1 MSIEPND
8 KKKTLTPYKATK
20 AFTAAMIAVILA
32 YVLISVLVAVNGSD
46 FTESLVYFFLSYF
59 VISFALAAGSVFIFW
74 REKLFLSDVTNFK
87 FHPKFIAVILLIFGG
102 TFFGL
107 SGINDL
113 FVDFLQKFGYVPD
126 LVTLPEKSIL
136 SVILCV
142 IFIAVIPAIVEEFL
156 FRGLILKGAESF
168 GKLQAVFVSALAF
181 SLYHM
186 SPSQTVY
193 QLVIG
198 VLYGFIAITSGS
210 IVPTVILHF
219 LNNFI
224 IIILYY
230 FFPSFAVSGVLKI
243 ILTVIGLLCVA
254 AGLFI
259 TVCKFD
265 FKRDKT
271 LYNKQEKFDYALCIV
286 PGFIITLVMWIANLF
301 V

>member
-1 MSIEPND
+1 MSIDKSD
-8 KKKTLTPYKATK
+8 KKKTLTPYKATR

-32 YVLISVLVAVNGSD
+32 YVLISILVAVLGPD
-46 FTESLVYFFLSYF
+46 FTESRVYFFLSYF
-59 VISFALAAGSVFIFW
+59 VISFALAAGSAFIFL

-87 FHPKFIAVILLIFGG
+87 FHPKYIAVILLIFGG

-126 LVTLPEKSIL
+126 LVTLPEKSFWTVL
-136 SVILCV
+136 YSVV
-142 IFIAVIPAIVEEFL
+142 FIAVIPAIVEEFL
-156 FRGLILKGAESF
+156 FRGLMLKGAESF

-186 SPSQTVY
+186 SPSQTAY
-193 QLVIG
+193 QFVIG
-198 VLYGFIAITSGS
+198 VLYGFIAITSES
-210 IVPTVILHF
+210 IIPTVILHF

-224 IIILYY
+224 IIFLYY
-230 FFPSFAVSGVLKI
+230 FFPSFAVVGILKI
-243 ILTVIGLLCVA
+243 ILTIVGLLCVA

-259 TVCKFD
+259 TVYKFD

-271 LYNKQEKFDYALCIV
+271 LYDRQEKFDYALSIV
-286 PGFIITLVMWIANLF
+286 PGFIITLVMWLANLL